1 MNELFKLVKEA
12 YEKFYDLM
20 EELLDEIIGS
30 QDYYMEPISIMTRR
44 GSININPLVDIY
56 TEVTTTVEL
65 KYQLKVGEKKNI
77 NAFVSAIELIDGN
90 GTPSGILL
98 KSPIINMDE
107 VSSAIK
113 KYFDDMETTSPEANN
128 E

>member
-30 QDYYMEPISIMTRR
+30 QAYYMEPISIMTRR

-90 GTPSGILL
+90 GNPSGILL